1 MPVPLALPVGKA
13 VNRCHIRPLPAMSG
27 LSTANLGG
35 ILLDKQPLPVIRRLP
50 HVYRWSSGTLRICD
64 ATDVASASDMII
76 FELLDRQGLQS
87 QQMMLSLQEMLA
99 DIDTDSKVVEWLGG
113 SCLLVSSADEATVNC
128 CLKNNGV
135 AITEN
140 FAQR

>member
-1 MPVPLALPVGKA
+1 MQYHRT
-13 VNRCHIRPLPAMSG
+13 VNFWG
-27 LSTANLGG
+27 NT
-35 ILLDKQPLPVIRRLP
+35 LDKQPLPVIHRLP
-50 HVYRWSSGTLRICD
+50 HFYRWSSETPATLSIRGASD
-64 ATDVASASDMII
+64 AASASDVII
-76 FELLDRQGLQS
+76 FELLDWQGLQS

-99 DIDTDSKVVEWLGG
+99 DIDTDSKVVEWRGG
-113 SCLLVSSADEATVNC
+113 SCLLVASADEAAVNC